1 MVTEM
6 KKSVRILHWL
16 PRTLCILAILF
27 ISIFA
32 LDAFEPGLPLWQ
44 QLGAFL
50 IHLIPS
56 FVLLAILLVAW
67 KWEFVGGL
75 IFAVI
80 GLVFTPII
88 FMHNYRMNES
98 VGMSALI
105 VLMITIPF
113 VVVGVL
119 FIMSHY
125 RKKKMASSAP

>member
-1 MVTEM
+1 M
-6 KKSVRILHWL
+6 KTSIKILHWL
-16 PRTLCILAILF
+16 PRLLCILAILF
-27 ISIFA
+27 ISMFA
-32 LDAFEPGLPLWQ
+32 LDAFEPGRTVWQ

-56 FVLLAILLVAW
+56 FVLLGILLVAW

-80 GLVFTPII
+80 GLAFTPVI
-88 FMHNYRMNES
+88 FMHNYRMNGS
-98 VGMSALI
+98 LWMSAGI

-125 RKKKMASSAP
+125 RKKKTVSSVH